1 MPIEQ
6 IAWLIWL
13 VLILLLLV
21 IEMNSLEFTFLML
34 SLGAAGGLI
43 SGLAGLPFWAQVIIA
58 AALSV
63 LLLFFVK
70 PPLLVALRKNADP
83 HKTNVEALV
92 GKNGIALSEIT
103 TLGGQ
108 IRLENGENW
117 SAKTSGKTI
126 APGVEITIEKIDGA
140 FAVVSKEK

>member
-43 SGLAGLPFWAQVIIA
+43 AGLSGLPFWAQVIIA
-58 AALSV
+58 AVLSV
-63 LLLFFVK
+63 LLLFLVK
-70 PPLLVALRKNADP
+70 PPLLAALRKNADP
-83 HKTNVEALV
+83 HKTNVEALL
-92 GKNGIALSEIT
+92 GKSGITLSEVT
-103 TLGGQ
+103 NLGGQ
-108 IRLENGENW
+108 IRLDNGEIW
-117 SAKTSGKTI
+117 SAKTNGKAI
-126 APGVEITIEKIDGA
+126 ATGVEIKIEKIDGA
-140 FAVVSKEK
+140 FAVIEKEK